1 MLSHQGAV
9 VKDVKFKRIAQITIL
24 FCLSMSMI
32 AQTEYK
38 AKACFQ
44 ALLRCRRF
52 SRLSLNER
60 NHLSTV
66 QVKCEA
72 RAESNVFEFCR
83 AEAFTRRYNLFAS
96 AKVERLFRA
105 GKSAKS
111 TFRKSFRDLLTF
123 PEILPEWPF

>member
-1 MLSHQGAV
+1 MLTHQGAV

-52 SRLSLNER
+52 SRQSLNER
-60 NHLSTV
+60 NHLLTV

-83 AEAFTRRYNLFAS
+83 AEAFIRRCNSFAS
-96 AKVERLFRA
+96 AKVERLFRVE
-105 GKSAKS
+105 KTVK
-111 TFRKSFRDLLTF
+111 
-123 PEILPEWPF
+123 